1 MRSVHARITDLLSRY
16 ARCLDDR
23 RLDEWPELFVD
34 DGVYRIVSRDN
45 YARGLPIPLML
56 CYGTGMLK
64 DRAYAFQHINIYPAR
79 VDRHIVA
86 NTRIERRGN
95 GVYGL
100 EADYVVLQTDA
111 GGLTSIF
118 SAGRYLDTVVE
129 LVDHVKFQEKVVV
142 SDTCVVATA
151 LGGPL

>member
-1 MRSVHARITDLLSRY
+1 MPSIRERIADLLSRY

-34 DGVYRIVSRDN
+34 DGVYRIVTRDN

-56 CYGTGMLK
+56 CDGKRMLK

-79 VDRHIVA
+79 VDRHVVA
-86 NTRIERRGN
+86 NTCIDRRRD
-95 GVYGL
+95 GVYGV
-100 EADYVVLQTDA
+100 EADYVVLQTDP
-111 GGLTSIF
+111 GGLTSVF

-129 LVDHVKFQEKVVV
+129 IGDHVRFQEKVVV
-142 SDTCVVATA
+142 SDTCVMATA
-151 LGGPL
+151 LCGPL